1 MTPDEIMGS
10 ELPERSTE
18 KLYDVLEEFEYTTH
32 ALWAVGYWLK
42 SRGDTRGAKLV
53 DSLVAEFAAH
63 EARLGGDRTTPAP
76 PPSTRHA
83 VPPPALR
90 RATEPARG
98 RGGILS
104 DEAIL
109 DTAVRLAGG
118 RKRRVTLV
126 DLRAAIGGS
135 SKAQD
140 EAFLRLADAGRVV
153 LYREDSNS
161 RREREGL
168 DAGALYVGGNPRH
181 ILLVD

>member
-63 EARLGGDRTTPAP
+63 EARTGGHRTTPAP

-90 RATEPARG
+90 R
-98 RGGILS
+98 GGQLD

-109 DTAVRLAGG
+109 EAAMRLAGG
-118 RKRRVTLV
+118 RRRRVTLV
-126 DLRAAIGGS
+126 DLREAIGGS
-135 SKAQD
+135 RASQD
-140 EAFLRLADAGRVV
+140 EAFLRLMDDGQVV
-153 LYREDSNS
+153 LYREDSNA

-168 DAGALYVGGNPRH
+168 DAGAMYVGGNPRH
-181 ILLVD
+181 ILMVM